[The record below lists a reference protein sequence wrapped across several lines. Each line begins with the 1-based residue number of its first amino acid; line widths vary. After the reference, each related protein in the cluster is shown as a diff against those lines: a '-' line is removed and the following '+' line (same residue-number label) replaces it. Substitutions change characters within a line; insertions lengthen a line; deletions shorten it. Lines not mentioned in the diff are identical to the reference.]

1 MKQSMTYLPV
11 LLAALLSV
19 SICSVHADHCAEHQ
33 NKAGLDEFKAEEPIF
48 NGKDLQGWSGDP
60 KFWSVKDGVIYGT
73 TLEHKTQGN
82 TFLVYQG
89 EDTGD
94 FHLSLEARCM
104 GKNNS
109 GVMYRSSLVEGNP
122 FAMGGYQCDIH
133 PKAAYTAMIYGER
146 MGRRGI
152 IITRGQKMVIDESG
166 KKNILSQEKPEAVDI
181 SEWNTYE
188 IICKGNHIIQKL
200 NGKVAID
207 LVDNDKSKLLKGK
220 IGLQLHAGAPM
231 EAEFRNIRL
240 IRLDK

>member
-1 MKQSMTYLPV
+1 MK
-11 LLAALLSV
+11 A
-19 SICSVHADHCAEHQ
+19 
-33 NKAGLDEFKAEEPIF
+33 
-48 NGKDLQGWSGDP
+48 
-60 KFWSVKDGVIYGT
+60 
-73 TLEHKTQGN
+73 
-82 TFLVYQG
+82 
-89 EDTGD
+89 
-94 FHLSLEARCM
+94 
-104 GKNNS
+104 
-109 GVMYRSSLVEGNP
+109 
-122 FAMGGYQCDIH
+122 
-133 PKAAYTAMIYGER
+133 
-146 MGRRGI
+146 
-152 IITRGQKMVIDESG
+152 G